1 MAHRHEFND
10 NYFAEHYRTH
20 YRKTGRPYGEYKT
33 AYRYGWDAS
42 QQDHNRTRTWGE
54 VISRLHTTWGI
65 DHPNHRWDDIAEAVH
80 EGYNQGQIE
89 IAHETQ
95 EVDSL
100 VDRFKRD
107 YPRRGKLSR
116 TE

>member
-1 MAHRHEFND
+1 MDMAHRHEFND

-20 YRKTGRPYGEYKT
+20 FRSTGRPYSEYQP

-42 QQDHNRTRTWGE
+42 RQEQNRNRTWGE
-54 VISRLHTTWGI
+54 ALSRLHTTWRI
-65 DHPNHRWDDIAEAVH
+65 DHPNRRWDDIVEAIH

-95 EVDSL
+95 QMERPKFGRS
-100 VDRFKRD
+100 
-107 YPRRGKLSR
+107 GKADQGD
-116 TE
+116 TK